1 VKEKLILLSN
11 VYKRFN
17 SLIEKTLSS
26 SGNGLNSRLK
36 AYQQVIIANLNKIHS
51 LFLVCNLFK
60 VGTHM
65 LDRN

>member
-17 SLIEKTLSS
+17 SLVENSLSS
-26 SGNGLNSRLK
+26 SGNGLNLRLK
-36 AYQQVIIANLNKIHS
+36 AYQQIIIANLNKIHS

-60 VGTHM
+60 VGNHKP
-65 LDRN
+65 DRN